1 MSNMCPGISKFRIT
15 HIYRDL
21 SIRWNDR
28 YGKSNTAKYL
38 KHVYIIRG
46 RNLSLPAGY
55 PTIPLNDVLFNIQ
68 LEFVLNESS
77 LSPRWNTEDMDT
89 YVPNNIY
96 IAELGYTMGQAWIAL
111 KKSLRQLKYN
121 LSIGDY
127 DRVKPELATL
137 GLEKQGNLVKSIHR
151 NAQ

>member
-1 MSNMCPGISKFRIT
+1 
-15 HIYRDL
+15 
-21 SIRWNDR
+21 
-28 YGKSNTAKYL
+28 
-38 KHVYIIRG
+38 
-46 RNLSLPAGY
+46 
-55 PTIPLNDVLFNIQ
+55 
-68 LEFVLNESS
+68 
-77 LSPRWNTEDMDT
+77 
-89 YVPNNIY
+89 
-96 IAELGYTMGQAWIAL
+96 MGQAWIAL